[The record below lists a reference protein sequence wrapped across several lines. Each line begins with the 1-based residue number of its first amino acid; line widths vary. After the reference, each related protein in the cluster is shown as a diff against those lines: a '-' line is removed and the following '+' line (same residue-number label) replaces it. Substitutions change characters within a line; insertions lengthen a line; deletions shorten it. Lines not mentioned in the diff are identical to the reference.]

1 LQTGLRYL
9 NKNRRVKNLKG
20 ASGKGAFVM
29 VKILHTADI
38 HLGAKFPGLGNNG
51 DRQREQLRTTF
62 KNIIATAID
71 ERANIVLIAGDLF
84 NANQQ
89 SQKTIDLVIEQFNSL
104 GANNIPVCLIPGTHD
119 SLDPASIY
127 KKVDFKGKCS
137 NLKIFTDE
145 NMSFQEY
152 PSLDLT
158 VYGKPNLSNRSYT
171 SPLKGL
177 KRSTSSRFHVAV
189 AHGSFYIPERIAED
203 DHVFR
208 LEEIKASGMDYVALG
223 HWHRVY
229 SCSEKPPAW
238 YSGPPEWI
246 PDQRERGAVLLVSLL
261 DSGEV
266 RVEPKNLGLRDYNE
280 TEIDMSEIR
289 DLAMLKARISDG
301 ANQNLIRKVT
311 LKGLRDA
318 ELIANPE
325 ELETDLREIFF
336 HLSVMDKSHPR
347 SGEVTEDEERLIRSR
362 FTKLMK
368 EQIESSE
375 GEEKDISE
383 SALQYGVALIDG
395 KEVL

>member
-1 LQTGLRYL
+1 ML
-9 NKNRRVKNLKG
+9 
-20 ASGKGAFVM
+20 
-29 VKILHTADI
+29 KILHTADI
-38 HLGAKFPGLGNNG
+38 HLGAKFPGLGNKG
-51 DRQREQLRTTF
+51 DSQREQLRTTF

-71 ERANIVLIAGDLF
+71 ERVNIILIAGDLF

-89 SQKTIDLVIEQFNSL
+89 PQKNIDLVIEQFNLL
-104 GANNIPVCLIPGTHD
+104 GSNNIPVCLIPGTHD
-119 SLDPASIY
+119 SLDPSSIY
-127 KKVDFKGKCS
+127 RKVDFEGKCS
-137 NLKIFTDE
+137 NLKIFADE
-145 NMSFQEY
+145 NISSKEY
-152 PSLDLT
+152 PGLDLT
-158 VYGKPNLSNRSYT
+158 VYGKPNLSNRSYI

-177 KRSTSSRFHVAV
+177 NRSTLSKFHIAM
-189 AHGSFYIPERIAED
+189 AHGSFCIPEKIAED

-208 LEEIKASGMDYVALG
+208 LEEVKASGMDYLALG

-266 RVEPKNLGLRDYNE
+266 KVEPRKLGLRDYDE
-280 TEIDMSEIR
+280 IEIDMSEIQ

-318 ELIANPE
+318 EVIANPE
-325 ELETDLREIFF
+325 ELETDLRENFF
-336 HLSVMDKSHPR
+336 HLDVMDKSHPR
-347 SGEVTEDEERLIRSR
+347 SREITAHEERLIMNR
-362 FTKLMK
+362 FIRLMK

-375 GEEKDISE
+375 GEEKDTAE
-383 SALQYGVALIDG
+383 SALQYGVALLDG